1 MFQQIQPTHAAFLC
15 CVAVDQFI
23 PVAFGIKK
31 LRIICVVVDEL
42 VSTDDLQESI
52 EALDGVQSTDIHAF
66 NKL

>member
-1 MFQQIQPTHAAFLC
+1 MTCPPA
-15 CVAVDQFI
+15 QFI

-31 LRIICVVVDEL
+31 LRIICVVVDDL
-42 VSTDDLQESI
+42 VSTDDLQEAI

>member
-1 MFQQIQPTHAAFLC
+1 M
-15 CVAVDQFI
+15 
-23 PVAFGIKK
+23 AFGIKK